1 MFESKVLRRPAL
13 IMRQCFEA
21 AMARI
26 NTSLT
31 VACSPR
37 RSRRENHDSTALLR
51 RIAASRSGFEE
62 RVDAARAPCRGF
74 RDRCNPQSP
83 CR

>member
-13 IMRQCFEA
+13 IMSECFQA

-31 VACSPR
+31 VARSPR
-37 RSRRENHDSTALLR
+37 RSWRDTRDNAAL
-51 RIAASRSGFEE
+51 SGNA
-62 RVDAARAPCRGF
+62 VG
-74 RDRCNPQSP
+74 
-83 CR
+83 